1 MCFIMM
7 KFHENEKNTVLMKL
21 QVMSTILANML
32 GSKNFRCLVGDE
44 VANPAGQPTYDLER
58 QPAWC
63 DRVLHSKVSVQ
74 RKSCSAAAGATLMV
88 LKNWAFSVGEIV
100 LQKHFFSRGT
110 MRYPK
115 ICKTDWGLSISLAT
129 FPQSLHDFDC
139 LKPPSKLGRWDWDGR
154 RRFHHKCVCPSCER
168 WIPLDIDNG

>member
-1 MCFIMM
+1 MRM
-7 KFHENEKNTVLMKL
+7 KFHENTKNSVLMKL

-44 VANPAGQPTYDLER
+44 VAAAGQPTYDLER

-74 RKSCSAAAGATLMV
+74 RKSCSAAGATLMV
-88 LKNWAFSVGEIV
+88 LKNWGRAFSVGEIV
-100 LQKHFFSRGT
+100 LQKHFFSGGT

-115 ICKTDWGLSISLAT
+115 IC
-129 FPQSLHDFDC
+129 
-139 LKPPSKLGRWDWDGR
+139 
-154 RRFHHKCVCPSCER
+154 
-168 WIPLDIDNG
+168 N

>member
-1 MCFIMM
+1 MLHYDEIPR
-7 KFHENEKNTVLMKL
+7 KL
-21 QVMSTILANML
+21 KKTLFWWNC
-32 GSKNFRCLVGDE
+32 KWCLPFWPTCWAQRIS
-44 VANPAGQPTYDLER
+44 VAAAGQPTYDLER

-88 LKNWAFSVGEIV
+88 LKNWGRAFSVGEIV
-100 LQKHFFSRGT
+100 LQKHFFSGGT

-139 LKPPSKLGRWDWDGR
+139 LKPPNKLGRWDWDGR